1 MILPIVARFENHF
14 AAADAR
20 FRAQSMRKR
29 WLLSAMVLAVA
40 AFTLDSVLIRPLEQS
55 RSQVAVGAAA
65 STDRVRELETRID
78 AVRNPV
84 LTDEER
90 RQRDEIHQ
98 LEQQIAEIDREISGA
113 VSHLVPPEAAVD
125 VLEELLAHDGR
136 LELVALTSEI
146 PKRLGPEETQG
157 ASTLYQHG
165 LRIEIQGNFAAA
177 LDYLQRIEQ
186 SRWQLLWDRFEFK
199 VESFPDARITLELHT
214 LSERE
219 EWVGV

>member
-1 MILPIVARFENHF
+1 MNLPIVAGFEKHF

-20 FRAQSMRKR
+20 FRAQSRR
-29 WLLSAMVLAVA
+29 EQWLLAAMVLVVS

-55 RSQVAVGAAA
+55 RSQVAAGVSGTA
-65 STDRVRELETRID
+65 DRVRELETRIE

-84 LTDEER
+84 LTAEER
-90 RQRDEIHQ
+90 QLRDEIRQ
-98 LEQQIAEIDREISGA
+98 LEQQTTEIDREISGA
-113 VSHLVPPEAAVD
+113 VSRLVPPEAAVD

-136 LELVALTSEI
+136 LELIALTSEI
-146 PKRLGPEETQG
+146 PKRLGPEATQG

-165 LRIEIQGNFAAA
+165 LRIEVQGDFAAA
-177 LDYLQRIEQ
+177 LDYLHRIEQ
-186 SRWQLLWDRFEFK
+186 SRWQLLWDHFELK
-199 VESFPDARITLELHT
+199 IESFPDALITLELHT

>member
-1 MILPIVARFENHF
+1 MSLPIVARFEARL

-20 FRAQSMRKR
+20 FRAQSTRER
-29 WLLSAMVLAVA
+29 WLLSAMFLAVA
-40 AFTLDSVLIRPLEQS
+40 AFSLDSVLIRPLEAM
-55 RSQVAVGAAA
+55 RSQVVVGAAQG
-65 STDRVRELETRID
+65 TDRVRELEARIE

-84 LTDEER
+84 LTDEES
-90 RQRDEIHQ
+90 RQRDELRQ
-98 LEQQIAEIDREISGA
+98 LEQQITEIDREISGA
-113 VSHLVPPEAAVD
+113 VSRLVPPEAAVD
-125 VLEELLAHDGR
+125 VLEELLAHDDR
-136 LELVALTSEI
+136 LELVTLTSEA
-146 PKRLGPEETQG
+146 PRRLGPEATQG

-165 LRIEIQGNFAAA
+165 LRIEIQGDFAAA